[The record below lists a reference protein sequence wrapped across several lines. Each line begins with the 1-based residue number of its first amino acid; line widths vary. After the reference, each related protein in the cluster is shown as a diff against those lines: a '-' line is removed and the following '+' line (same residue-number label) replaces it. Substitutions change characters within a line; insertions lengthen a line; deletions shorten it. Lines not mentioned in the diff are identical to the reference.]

1 MNLVLQTWPKCV
13 QGGEGVKN
21 PENFAYVL
29 NGWPLTT
36 HVIQIVFR
44 LTRCQLSCMNV
55 ANDKNT
61 KYFSE
66 LLNQNDEYD
75 METILEDAAET
86 GRI

>member
-1 MNLVLQTWPKCV
+1 MSQSII
-13 QGGEGVKN
+13 
-21 PENFAYVL
+21 
-29 NGWPLTT
+29 TT

-86 GRI
+86 GRIWFDCYKGRKKKPDLFVALHCFDC

>member
-1 MNLVLQTWPKCV
+1 MLFKP
-13 QGGEGVKN
+13 
-21 PENFAYVL
+21 F
-29 NGWPLTT
+29 
-36 HVIQIVFR
+36 FR
-44 LTRCQLSCMNV
+44 QTRCQLSCMNV